1 LQSEIVI
8 VGGGAGGLE
17 LACKMGRKLGPSK
30 VMLVDSRLYHVWKPS
45 LHEVAAGTLDIHQE
59 GLSYQMLAH
68 DCGFTFVYGAM
79 TALDAAAR
87 VLSVG
92 PVSAASDGEE
102 IFPARSIRY
111 GSLVIAVGSTSNY
124 FGVPGAREHT
134 ISLNATEDAERF
146 RLRLLRLLAR
156 TAEAKGEGAAN
167 PGVAVAKA
175 IGSGTFDSDVVP
187 ANAAMAGGRPA
198 SAHASVAANE
208 AAHQSANRRDAT
220 AVADTGHALRSPA
233 GGLDIVIIGGGAT
246 GVELAAELREAS
258 GAYAAYGF
266 NRLQVQRDVRITLL
280 EGAPRVLAPLPER
293 VSAAATRLL
302 GDRAIRVVTDCRV
315 TRIEAHQVSDKD
327 GNVYPSDICV
337 WAAGIRAPEF
347 LASLGLPTNRGGQIE
362 VDGHLRAKGVDG
374 VYALGDCAACI
385 DAKGNPVPPRAQAAH
400 QQADYLVKTFVNMD
414 AGRPVQKEDYV
425 YKDYGS
431 LVSIGHKTTVGNL
444 MGSLRASWFV
454 EGFMARIMYLS
465 LHLMHHQ
472 AILGS
477 MRTGV
482 LAVARFLIRR
492 TTPLVK
498 LH

>member
-1 LQSEIVI
+1 LHSEIVI

-17 LACKMGRKLGPSK
+17 LACKLGRKLGPSK

-79 TALDAAAR
+79 TALDAAGKTL
-87 VLSVG
+87 VVG

-102 IFPARSIRY
+102 IFPARTISY
-111 GSLVIAVGSTSNY
+111 ASLVIAVGSTSNY
-124 FGVPGAREHT
+124 FGVPGAREYT

-156 TAEAKGEGAAN
+156 AAEAKGEGAAN

-175 IGSGTFDSDVVP
+175 IGTGTFDSGVV
-187 ANAAMAGGRPA
+187 ANDAALGAHGGATVADALEAPRPPA
-198 SAHASVAANE
+198 S
-208 AAHQSANRRDAT
+208 
-220 AVADTGHALRSPA
+220 
-233 GGLDIVIIGGGAT
+233 GLDIVIIGGGAT

-258 GAYAAYGF
+258 GVYAAYGF

-280 EGAPRVLAPLPER
+280 EGAPRILAPLPER
-293 VSAAATRLL
+293 VSASAARLL
-302 GDRAIRVVTDCRV
+302 DERAIRVVTDCRV
-315 TRIEAHQVSDKD
+315 TQIEAHRVTDKE
-327 GNVYPSDICV
+327 GHVYPSDICV

-347 LASLGLPTNRGGQIE
+347 LGSLGLPTTKGGAIE
-362 VDGHLRAKGVDG
+362 VDGHLRVKGVAD
-374 VYALGDCAACI
+374 VYALGDCAACT
-385 DAKGNPVPPRAQAAH
+385 DGAGKPVPPRAQAAH
-400 QQADYLVKTFVNMD
+400 QQADFLVKTFMNK
-414 AGRPVQKEDYV
+414 AGGRPPVKDAYV

-431 LVSIGHKTTVGNL
+431 LVSIGHQTTVGNL

-454 EGFMARIMYLS
+454 EGFLARIMYLS

>member
-1 LQSEIVI
+1 MHSEIVI

-17 LACKMGRKLGPSK
+17 LACKLGRKLGPSK

-68 DCGFTFVYGAM
+68 DRGFTFVYGAM
-79 TALDAAAR
+79 TALDHAGK
-87 VLSVG
+87 SIGVG
-92 PVSAASDGEE
+92 AVKAASDGEE
-102 IFPARSIRY
+102 IFPARTISFR
-111 GSLVIAVGSTSNY
+111 SLVIAVGSTSNY

-156 TAEAKGEGAAN
+156 AAEAKGGDARAATAAATLTAN
-167 PGVAVAKA
+167 PAAV
-175 IGSGTFDSDVVP
+175 SD
-187 ANAAMAGGRPA
+187 AGLKP
-198 SAHASVAANE
+198 N
-208 AAHQSANRRDAT
+208 
-220 AVADTGHALRSPA
+220 SPA
-233 GGLDIVIIGGGAT
+233 TGLDIVIIGGGAT

-258 GAYAAYGF
+258 GVYAAYGF

-280 EGAPRVLAPLPER
+280 EGAPRILAPLPEK
-293 VSAAATRLL
+293 VSASAARLL
-302 GDRAIRVVTDCRV
+302 DERAIRVVTDCRV
-315 TRIEAHQVSDKD
+315 TQIDAHQVIDKE

-347 LASLGLPTNRGGQIE
+347 LASLGLPTNKGGAIE
-362 VDGHLRAKGVDG
+362 VDDRLRVKGVDG

-385 DAKGNPVPPRAQAAH
+385 DGGGKPVPPRAQAAH
-400 QQADYLVKTFVNMD
+400 QQADYLFKTFMSMD
-414 AGRPVQKEDYV
+414 AGHAPPKDPYV

-431 LVSIGHKTTVGNL
+431 LVSIGHQTTVGNL

-454 EGFMARIMYLS
+454 EGFLARIMYLS

-482 LAVARFLIRR
+482 LALARFLIRR

>member
-17 LACKMGRKLGPSK
+17 LACKLGRKLGPSK

-68 DCGFTFVYGAM
+68 DRGFTFVYGAM
-79 TALDAAAR
+79 TALDSANKVISVAA
-87 VLSVG
+87 VN
-92 PVSAASDGEE
+92 AASDGEQ
-102 IFPARSIRY
+102 IFPARTISYR
-111 GSLVIAVGSTSNY
+111 SLVIAVGSTSNY
-124 FGVPGAREHT
+124 FGVPGARENT

-146 RLRLLRLLAR
+146 RLRLLRLLAQA
-156 TAEAKGEGAAN
+156 AEAKGEGAVN

-175 IGSGTFDSDVVP
+175 IGSGTFESGAV
-187 ANAAMAGGRPA
+187 AADAASAGGGPA
-198 SAHASVAANE
+198 SAVK
-208 AAHQSANRRDAT
+208 DAGKAPRGAT
-220 AVADTGHALRSPA
+220 
-233 GGLDIVIIGGGAT
+233 GLDIVIIGGGAT

-258 GAYAAYGF
+258 GVYAAYGF
-266 NRLQVQRDVRITLL
+266 SRLQVQRDVRITLL
-280 EGAPRVLAPLPER
+280 EGAPRILAPLPER
-293 VSAAATRLL
+293 VSASATRLL
-302 GDRAIRVVTDCRV
+302 DERAIRVVANCRV
-315 TRIEAHQVSDKD
+315 TQIDAHQVIDKD

-347 LASLGLPTNRGGQIE
+347 LGSLGLPLTKGGAIE
-362 VDGHLRAKGVDG
+362 VDGHLAVKGVEG
-374 VYALGDCAACI
+374 VYALGDCAACT
-385 DAKGNPVPPRAQAAH
+385 DGTGKPVPPRAQAAH
-400 QQADYLVKTFVNMD
+400 QQADYLMKTFMNM
-414 AGRPVQKEDYV
+414 ATGHPPQKGAYV

-431 LVSIGHKTTVGNL
+431 LVSIGHQTTVGNL
-444 MGSLRASWFV
+444 MGALRATWFV
-454 EGFMARIMYLS
+454 EGFLARMMYLS

-477 MRTGV
+477 IRTGV